1 MMKNDSCQVE
11 PAFAGAIPTCF
22 APYGDNKTDGLEKKT
37 FWPRGKAKD
46 EFRKYT
52 SEWAYVIIIL
62 CVFLNNISS

>member
-22 APYGDNKTDGLEKKT
+22 APYGENKTDGLEKKT
-37 FWPRGKAKD
+37 FYPRGKAKD

-52 SEWAYVIIIL
+52 SEWA
-62 CVFLNNISS
+62 